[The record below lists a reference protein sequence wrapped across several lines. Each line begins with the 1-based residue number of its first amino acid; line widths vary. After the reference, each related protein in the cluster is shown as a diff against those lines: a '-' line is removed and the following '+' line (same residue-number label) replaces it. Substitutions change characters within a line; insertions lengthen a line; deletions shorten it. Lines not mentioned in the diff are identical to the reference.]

1 MKHFAATFFFLFV
14 VLFIVSA
21 QDNETCG
28 MDADEA
34 WGGDTAAMNKFLKTC
49 GRIDTVSFDEHN
61 KPTKAKPHHQ
71 TIKMVLNTGKVL
83 HVDSIYFVAEEMP
96 QFPGGDNGLFQY
108 ISKSI
113 KYPASAKAKK
123 VQGRVYVQ
131 FIVERDGS
139 VSRAKITRGIG
150 SGCDEESLRI
160 VRSMPKWSPG
170 KMNNAPVQVQFTL
183 PVKFT
188 L

>member
-1 MKHFAATFFFLFV
+1 MKNIFSALIFLFSISAYS
-14 VLFIVSA
+14 FA

-49 GRIDTVSFDEHN
+49 GRIDTVSLDEHN

-83 HVDSIYFVAEEMP
+83 KVDSIFYVADVMP
-96 QFPGGDNGLFQY
+96 QFPGGESGLFEY
-108 ISKSI
+108 LK
-113 KYPASAKAKK
+113 KNVHYPASAKAKNI
-123 VQGRVYVQ
+123 QGRVYVQ
-131 FIVERDGS
+131 FIIERDGS

-150 SGCDEESLRI
+150 SGCEEESLRVI
-160 VRSMPKWSPG
+160 KQMPKWTPG
-170 KMNNAPVQVQFTL
+170 KMHNAPVQVQYTL
-183 PVKFT
+183 PVKFPS
-188 L
+188 